1 MIFFG
6 SRVGNSLLL
15 RLHEKPII
23 DPTSID
29 TIETMNGDE
38 IETTTTT
45 DLNLPSESIEESGKK
60 NDTSNGD
67 GEFVTGTSK
76 NEVNYFASEQG
87 TLESKKQTV
96 TYSLEVA
103 DHLIN
108 IGPCGYA
115 IVGEG
120 DSEETRPLQRH
131 MPAHYQTAPL
141 DLVTTSGTSKCGSVS
156 ILQQTIKPELI
167 TTQALP
173 NSVDMWTVYASTTK
187 QNETRQH
194 AYILIG
200 QEISTLIFQT
210 GVDITELEQ
219 GGFLTNEQTIY
230 CGNNGEQYIVQVT
243 RLHVVLLRDSQQIE
257 NISYENT
264 PIRSATSLDRYLTIL
279 TTQGAICVYTL
290 VQDESD
296 TPKLREH
303 YRLNDKRYTSMNLYI
318 DHSGLFTT
326 ATNNNLYGHS
336 TPSKQDSSQQLA
348 TRPSTTNPLDSTD
361 FAGGGDD
368 DDEDE
373 WLYGGKPAEKS
384 LAPATDEPM
393 DSSDAVPGT
402 ETLAGVSNQN
412 SRVAPT
418 TRWLMTINRDGT
430 LALHELLTDDST
442 PATVRFE
449 IARFNSALKILVDV
463 QDTSPSMTN
472 YLGKIETS
480 CSATVYELLMIGLGV
495 DKDRVH
501 LVARI
506 DEDLILYEAFP
517 YAHAIENRLKLR
529 FRRVTC
535 NALLRTKKSSAKKN
549 AAKKQKDAAAAAAQL
564 QQNQNKATT
573 ENNQEV
579 RRESRN
585 HVLIDPARVGPAR
598 SRRSP

>member
-1 MIFFG
+1 
-6 SRVGNSLLL
+6 
-15 RLHEKPII
+15 
-23 DPTSID
+23 
-29 TIETMNGDE
+29 MNGDE

-45 DLNLPSESIEESGKK
+45 DLNLPSESIEEVVKK
-60 NDTSNGD
+60 IDTLNGD

-76 NEVNYFASEQG
+76 NETNYFASEQG

-96 TYSLEVA
+96 TYSLEVS

-120 DSEETRPLQRH
+120 DSEDTRLLQRH
-131 MPAHYQTAPL
+131 MPAHYHSAPL
-141 DLVTTSGTSKCGSVS
+141 DLVTTSGTGKCGSVS

-173 NSVDMWTVYASTTK
+173 NSVDMWTVYSSTKK
-187 QNETRQH
+187 QDETREH

-230 CGNNGEQYIVQVT
+230 CGNIGEQYIVQVT

-290 VQDESD
+290 VQDESES
-296 TPKLREH
+296 PKLREY
-303 YRLNDKRYTSMNLYI
+303 YRLNDKRYASMNLYI

-326 ATNNNLYGHS
+326 TSLNNNLYAHS
-336 TPSKQDSSQQLA
+336 TPSKQEASQQLV
-348 TRPSTTNPLDSTD
+348 TQLSTTNPLDSTE
-361 FAGGGDD
+361 FAGG

-373 WLYGGKPAEKS
+373 WLYGGKPMEKAF
-384 LAPATDEPM
+384 APAVDEPM
-393 DSSDAVPGT
+393 DSSDAPPGT
-402 ETLAGVSNQN
+402 ETLPSVSNPN
-412 SRVAPT
+412 ARVNPT
-418 TRWLMTINRDGT
+418 TRWLITITKDGT
-430 LALHELLTDDST
+430 LALHELMTDDSS
-442 PATVRFE
+442 PATVRYE

-463 QDTSPSMTN
+463 QDTSPSVTN

-480 CSATVYELLMIGLGV
+480 CSAYVHELLMIGLGV

-501 LVARI
+501 LIARI

-535 NALLRTKKSSAKKN
+535 NALVRTKKSSAKKN
-549 AAKKQKDAAAAAAQL
+549 AAKKQKDAAAAAAAAVAAQL

-579 RRESRN
+579 RRPSRS
-585 HVLIDPARVGPAR
+585 HCLIVC
-598 SRRSP
+598 SRRSCLFPQISLTMR